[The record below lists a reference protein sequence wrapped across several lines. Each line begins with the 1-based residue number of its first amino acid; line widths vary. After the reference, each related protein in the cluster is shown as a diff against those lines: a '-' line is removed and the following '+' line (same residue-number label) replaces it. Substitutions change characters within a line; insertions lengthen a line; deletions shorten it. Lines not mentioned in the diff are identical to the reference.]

1 MNRRR
6 KYRTRPSQAERAF
19 ARSINH
25 RRLRL
30 ERYEPR
36 LALSSISFVNFD
48 FSDAQAIDI
57 KTSTTQ
63 GGYINIGAGDFLV
76 SKGNDFSYVVS
87 GDAIK
92 FPLYGAVS
100 DNTVNGSG
108 ESPTPTETFD
118 PWQGPADVSSP
129 SSDAP
134 LNVVSPNRPTTSGP
148 QSGVDRS
155 ADLNADTTTGGSQ
168 TSPDTRIDLGKD
180 PFKSE
185 YPSKIRTGIFTK
197 SAEIADE
204 LSDPFVSVSSKS
216 KLSAKSNAAQL
227 EGLFSDL
234 RETMAATE
242 VETTE
247 ISADSNL
254 SDAVP
259 LDGDEHLSTPN
270 GQPGI
275 SERLMLSSIDGRELD
290 LSADQQAVQSDTQ
303 EIAEGGA
310 IDVAATVNH
319 ARTEHEARAFEAV
332 ATLLNDQGIVDE
344 LTTPTQQPLVGE
356 LARAVALELAS
367 FEGTAPPIHSEGA
380 VNRRGSAGAEAD
392 AGIPLSYQDAETA
405 QAETSTFSV
414 APWPLMFRAA
424 LGTAIVVWRRKS
436 KSSADLN
443 SGYFEPKDE

>member
-36 LALSSISFVNFD
+36 LALSSISFFQV
-48 FSDAQAIDI
+48 SLSESLASA
-57 KTSTTQ
+57 STAQ
-63 GGYINIGAGDFLV
+63 GGYADVRSGGLIGLSA
-76 SKGNDFSYVVS
+76 NDFVDVEYGNSVKLPSYHVK
-87 GDAIK
+87 DN
-92 FPLYGAVS
+92 
-100 DNTVNGSG
+100 NTVDGSG
-108 ESPTPTETFD
+108 ESPAPSETFD
-118 PWQGPADVSSP
+118 PWQGPVDSSSP
-129 SSDAP
+129 SSDKP
-134 LNVVSPNRPTTSGP
+134 QNSVSSDRDTTSPANVGFE
-148 QSGVDRS
+148 GN

-168 TSPDTRIDLGKD
+168 TIPDPRIDLGKD
-180 PFKSE
+180 AFKSE
-185 YPSKIRTGIFTK
+185 YPSKIRTGVFTK

-216 KLSAKSNAAQL
+216 KLSAKSNAAHL
-227 EGLFSDL
+227 EGLFTDL
-234 RETMAATE
+234 RETMAAT
-242 VETTE
+242 VANAAE
-247 ISADSNL
+247 IPEGTNLTDAAPFDSEQN
-254 SDAVP
+254 
-259 LDGDEHLSTPN
+259 LSTPN

-344 LTTPTQQPLVGE
+344 LTTPAQQPLVGE
-356 LARAVALELAS
+356 LARAVALEMAS
-367 FEGTAPPIHSEGA
+367 FEGTALPIHSEGA
-380 VNRRGSAGAEAD
+380 VNRRGSAGAEVG
-392 AGIPLSYQDAETA
+392 AGIPLSYHDAETA
-405 QAETSTFSV
+405 PAETSTFSV

-424 LGTAIVVWRRKS
+424 LGTAIVAWRRKS
-436 KSSADLN
+436 KSPADPN